1 MVQHPPNI
9 QTVMMEIII
18 IEDVVYK
25 VSDREYKKLRE
36 MSEAV
41 KRAEYPMSENLSDDL
56 NDYLD
61 DNKSKYQ
68 EVGVIMF
75 DYRR

>member
-1 MVQHPPNI
+1 
-9 QTVMMEIII
+9 MMEIII